1 MWLFETHRGPCSPGC
16 RWSAG
21 GADAATTPWGPAHGV
36 PRPSA
41 PPVVPPVFRSPPAAS
56 WKPSRWLH
64 HAFLAFLAGSVLQAP
79 SHRPLKP
86 AARGPLAPR
95 LVSRA
100 VLGPPCHRVPC
111 LLPHPPLTPEHSSSP
126 WELWWHPLTADGPTH
141 GPTVPTP
148 GQSQSSSG
156 PLAPHETWRVRD
168 GLCGYN
174 SDILWGWEVLEPML
188 RVGLPT
194 CLSFCKM
201 GWETPPHPSLHSS
214 QSWSHGQLS
223 PGTWGP

>member
-1 MWLFETHRGPCSPGC
+1 MCGCSRPTAGPAAPGAAGQLEGLTRPPLPGDPPTGFPVHLPLLLSHLSSGAPRRLLEALQVAPPRLPSFPSRLC
-16 RWSAG
+16 SAG
-21 GADAATTPWGPAHGV
+21 
-36 PRPSA
+36 PS
-41 PPVVPPVFRSPPAAS
+41 SPPTE
-56 WKPSRWLH
+56 
-64 HAFLAFLAGSVLQAP
+64 
-79 SHRPLKP
+79 
-86 AARGPLAPR
+86 ARGPLAPR